1 MAFIYKITNTD
12 TNTIYV
18 GKTNLT
24 INERFDR
31 HVKNSKNSETYLYN
45 AMRKY
50 GIDKF
55 IIEILEECTDDIL
68 NDREIFWIDQLNTF
82 VPNGYNM
89 TKGGDGGDTSS
100 SPNFI
105 QAMKEMHSKRNP
117 EDYATY
123 GMLGKKQSEHQ
134 KLNQSIHKK
143 DWWANISKEKFEEF
157 KSKVKGDKNGMYG
170 KTPKNAVRV
179 IYDGI
184 EYPSIAAA
192 SRATGVHSKFFIK
205 L

>member
-1 MAFIYKITNTD
+1 MAFIYKITNTE

-24 INERFDR
+24 LNERFDR
-31 HVKNSKNSETYLYN
+31 HIRNSKGGNTYLYK

-50 GIDKF
+50 GIEKF
-55 IIEILEECTDDIL
+55 NIDILEECDESIL
-68 NDREIFWIDQLNTF
+68 NDREIFWIKELNS
-82 VPNGYNM
+82 VIPNGYNM
-89 TKGGDGGDTSS
+89 TNGGDGGDTSL

-105 QAMKEMHSKRNP
+105 QAMKEMHSKRKP

-123 GMLGKKQSEHQ
+123 GMLGKTQSEEQ
-134 KLNQSIHKK
+134 KLNQSKYKK
-143 DWWANISKEKFEEF
+143 DWWDNISKEKLEEHKDKF
-157 KSKVKGDKNGMYG
+157 RGEKNGMYG

-179 IYDGI
+179 MYDGV